1 MVGICSSM
9 SSTLAPENIL
19 DKDSY
24 QPMISTNSHIGQVS
38 DVWTFCS
45 GVSSSLL
52 LPPAGHLLWC
62 TKAWADIYCPKMFLT
77 WIIINLAMR
86 WWYTSDIK
94 QVSGV
99 WTLCE
104 LIFVAAARGSFS
116 LMDRLQLWD
125 RRGDKRGNLRRH
137 LWSNIFLT
145 PSSNFLEPI
154 SLTPSSNILDYRKLF
169 EFLPQYSNIFWMR
182 GSFWRNLLTYKTQQ
196 FGGSNQINQKPA
208 RKFGCWIRGWSIV
221 CQIAKP
227 VPD

>member
-1 MVGICSSM
+1 MSEHSVQVWAHLCCFRPRVICF
-9 SSTLAPENIL
+9 
-19 DKDSY
+19 D
-24 QPMISTNSHIGQVS
+24 GQV
-38 DVWTFCS
+38 
-45 GVSSSLL
+45 
-52 LPPAGHLLWC
+52 
-62 TKAWADIYCPKMFLT
+62 WADLCCPKMFLT

-86 WWYTSDIK
+86 WWYTSDIR

-145 PSSNFLEPI
+145 PSSNVLELI
-154 SLTPSSNILDYRKLF
+154 FSTPSINILDHWELYEFMPLYSNIL
-169 EFLPQYSNIFWMR
+169 WMR
-182 GSFWRNLLTYKTQQ
+182 GSFRRNLLTYKSQR
-196 FGGSNQINQKPA
+196 FGGSNQNNQKSA
-208 RKFGCWIRGWSIV
+208 RNFERWIGGWSIV
-221 CQIAKP
+221 CQITKP

>member
-137 LWSNIFLT
+137 LWSNIFWHHL
-145 PSSNFLEPI
+145 PI
-154 SLTPSSNILDYRKLF
+154 SWNHF
-169 EFLPQYSNIFWMR
+169 FWHHLPTFWII
-182 GSFWRNLLTYKTQQ
+182 GSFWGLSHYIST
-196 FGGSNQINQKPA
+196 F
-208 RKFGCWIRGWSIV
+208 F
-221 CQIAKP
+221 
-227 VPD
+227 